1 MNNKESLVGQTVA
14 LYLNG
19 GWSISGKV
27 VRADAD
33 KILIENDNFIYM
45 IYRDKISAVCLN
57 YKDNRKGNYKQ
68 PSVEF
73 ANQHGVD
80 GNPKYYAG
88 EDGGLSLPAGLL
100 TDEARDDI
108 EKNDFSMFFSRP
120 ELKSD
125 DSKK

>member
-19 GWSISGKV
+19 GWSISGEV
-27 VRADAD
+27 IRADAD
-33 KILIENDNFIYM
+33 KILIENNSLIYM
-45 IYRDKISAVCLN
+45 AYRDKISAVCLN
-57 YKDNRKGNYKQ
+57 YKDNYKDSHKR
-68 PSVEF
+68 PSAEF
-73 ANQHGVD
+73 ASKHGPGED
-80 GNPKYYAG
+80 PKYYAG

-100 TDEARDDI
+100 TEEAQGDI